1 MMTSLMFSLFREMRM
16 NVREIHSRKPPL
28 YRTRVFEEFKEAKR
42 LILVTSDVSALG
54 MNYPDVSLVIQ
65 VTRMSP
71 FVLENFALYQSL
83 LYLYLVF

>member
-1 MMTSLMFSLFREMRM
+1 MMTSLMYSLFREMRM

-42 LILVTSDVSALG
+42 LILVTSDVSARG

-65 VTRMSP
+65 VTRN
-71 FVLENFALYQSL
+71 VIENLAVYRLFYICIL
-83 LYLYLVF
+83 F